1 MSYPET
7 INGTV
12 QFLNTGGDFG
22 FVTSEYGN
30 HLFNGVGDLQI
41 GDSVTFS
48 VSPVGPKGPQAINV
62 VKTA

>member
-12 QFLNTGGDFG
+12 HFLNTGSDFG
-22 FVTSEYGN
+22 FVTSEYGT

-48 VSPVGPKGPQAINV
+48 VSPVGPKGPQAVNV
-62 VKTA
+62 AKAV